1 MNVVSY
7 LLYSYYIFIIL
18 VSKIPL
24 ITPLIIDYLQDAK
37 YNKINEN
44 FLNLIC
50 NFYKWQVHQ
59 WST

>member
-59 WST
+59 